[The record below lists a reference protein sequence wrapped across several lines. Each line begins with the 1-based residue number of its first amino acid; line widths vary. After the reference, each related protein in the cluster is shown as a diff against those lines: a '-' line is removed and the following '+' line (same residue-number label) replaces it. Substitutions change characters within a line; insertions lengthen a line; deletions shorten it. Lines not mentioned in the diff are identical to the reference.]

1 MFDRFQ
7 FCATTCNRVCK
18 RPQLVTSNNVGSC
31 RPKMLRPFVR
41 SLTPCWES
49 LFDRLATSLNFTF
62 KWLHVFD
69 LDFYPTFPVTLAKPK
84 IRSIGNREC
93 AIISAVSMFGQK
105 SRKNGRNIVGN
116 CCVRLQKL
124 KVWPISNFAQK
135 LPTTCKSVRKR
146 TPHVT
151 SNNVASV
158 CTGLNTSFLSSYPML
173 NVTWTKISGHL
184 SKTFN

>member
-1 MFDRFQ
+1 MSGVVGQKCCVRLYVAWRRAGRA
-7 FCATTCNRVCK
+7 CLTVK
-18 RPQLVTSNNVGSC
+18 LHLLTSCSNG
-31 RPKMLRPFVR
+31 
-41 SLTPCWES
+41 
-49 LFDRLATSLNFTF
+49 
-62 KWLHVFD
+62 FD
-69 LDFYPTFPVTLAKPK
+69 LDFYSTFPVTLAKPK

-93 AIISAVSMFGQK
+93 ALISAVSMFGQK
-105 SRKNGRNIVGN
+105 SRKNGRNILGN

-135 LPTTCKSVRKR
+135 LPTTCKRVCKR

-151 SNNVASV
+151 ANNVASV